1 MHDSEE
7 AQTAV
12 RRRISVSW
20 FKWRKLNSLLSNKAI
35 QLKHHAKAINACIK
49 STMTYGAA
57 TWAITQREESLLH
70 SCNRRM
76 LRKMCGLSLS
86 LGTQHRHTE
95 KMRPLRSS
103 ADYAKE
109 YNGLFWS
116 YLRTARLW
124 PTVYNQPV
132 RNTQSQTHS
141 YTKEDMERLFQ
152 SGHSSCRCSRDCG
165 CGRS

>member
-76 LRKMCGLSLS
+76 LRKMCGLSLTDRLPSTDIQRRCGFEDLLLTVRRCRRAWFGSSSRFASGWSQHAAPTGRRTLRGADGSIRPPSRSTPPKS
-86 LGTQHRHTE
+86 L
-95 KMRPLRSS
+95 
-103 ADYAKE
+103 
-109 YNGLFWS
+109 
-116 YLRTARLW
+116 
-124 PTVYNQPV
+124 V
-132 RNTQSQTHS
+132 
-141 YTKEDMERLFQ
+141 
-152 SGHSSCRCSRDCG
+152 CR
-165 CGRS
+165 